1 MSEAERSIGP
11 VTVSDFVRYA
21 GASGDFNPMHFDPG
35 RAHAAG
41 FDEPFAQGMFTA
53 GVLASFAA
61 DWMGPENVRSIKVRF
76 VEIVRLGDT
85 LTCTGRITKVDDGIA
100 HAELAAMRPNGA
112 VAVRGSATFAVT
124 M

>member
-1 MSEAERSIGP
+1 VSDAERTIGP

-21 GASGDFNPMHFDPG
+21 GASGDFNPMHFDPE
-35 RAHAAG
+35 RAQAAG

-61 DWMGPENVRSIKVRF
+61 DWMGPENVRSVAVRF

-85 LTCTGRITKVDDGIA
+85 LTCTGRITEVRDGIA
-100 HAELAAMRPNGA
+100 HAELTCARQTGA
-112 VAVRGSATFAVT
+112 VAVRGTATFRVI
-124 M
+124 

>member
-1 MSEAERSIGP
+1 MSEAERIVGP

-21 GASGDFNPMHFDPG
+21 GASGDFNPMHFDPE
-35 RAHAAG
+35 RAAAAG

-85 LTCTGRITKVDDGIA
+85 LTCTGRITEVGDGIA
-100 HAELAAMRPNGA
+100 HAELTCARQNGA
-112 VAVRGSATFAVT
+112 VAVRGSATFAV
-124 M
+124 

>member
-1 MSEAERSIGP
+1 VSDAERTIGP

-21 GASGDFNPMHFDPG
+21 GASGDFNPMHFDPE
-35 RAHAAG
+35 RAQAAG

-61 DWMGPENVRSIKVRF
+61 DWMGPENVRSIAVRF

-85 LTCTGRITKVDDGIA
+85 LTCTGRITDVRDGIA
-100 HAELAAMRPNGA
+100 HAELTCARQTGA
-112 VAVRGSATFAVT
+112 VAVRGTATFRVI
-124 M
+124 